1 MHKEIIT
8 FGDIE
13 LKNINIDVDIDNILI
28 SIKGCFRKRCFEVS
42 KMMIKKIRLF
52 CIVLPKMSE

>member
-28 SIKGCFRKRCFEVS
+28 SIKGCFRKRCFE
-42 KMMIKKIRLF
+42 
-52 CIVLPKMSE
+52 